1 MKKKYYVSYFYKNN
15 DDYGISNA
23 IVLFGRKIR
32 TIEDITYIEV
42 EIAKNRIN
50 EKVTLINWMA
60 I

>member
-32 TIEDITYIEV
+32 TIEDITYIEA